1 MREERR
7 SAGRGRPAV
16 YWHLTDKAQARFPD
30 THAALTVDILRSISE
45 VLGPEAL
52 DRIIAEREG
61 VTLEKYRTAMSG
73 CSDTRDRLE
82 KLAEMRSAEGY
93 MAQVEVDDDGTLR
106 LVENHCPICAAA
118 SFCQGFCRA
127 EKAVFQNVLG
137 PNVRIERDEHIV
149 GGGRRC
155 TYLVREGA

>member
-1 MREERR
+1 
-7 SAGRGRPAV
+7 
-16 YWHLTDKAQARFPD
+16 
-30 THAALTVDILRSISE
+30 
-45 VLGPEAL
+45 
-52 DRIIAEREG
+52 
-61 VTLEKYRTAMSG
+61 
-73 CSDTRDRLE
+73 
-82 KLAEMRSAEGY
+82 MRSAEGY